1 MNKEARKLLERT
13 VNLLDTDDDFPVG
26 TTEKLVAD
34 IKDTLEQDDYRELFS
49 TFKYENIYA
58 WKEITESRDK
68 IKLIRNFGWCT
79 SMLPIID
86 KYWNNMD
93 VLFQR
98 LGYLISLCEK
108 VDGYCYCDYDE
119 LVEKAFKKINVKKE
133 EETEEEEDKE
143 ETEEVEEEKENE
155 DNE

>member
-49 TFKYENIYA
+49 IFKYENIYA

-68 IKLIRNFGWCT
+68 IKLIRDFGWCT
-79 SMLPIID
+79 SMLPTID

-108 VDGYCYCDYDE
+108 VDGYCHCDYDE
-119 LVEKAFKKINVKKE
+119 LVEKAFNKM
-133 EETEEEEDKE
+133 TG
-143 ETEEVEEEKENE
+143 EKEKEAVEAEVVDERIRKHGGKENAK
-155 DNE
+155 

>member
-1 MNKEARKLLERT
+1 MNEETRKLLERT

-49 TFKYENIYA
+49 TFKYYIHDNIYA

-68 IKLIRNFGWCT
+68 IKLIRDFGWCT
-79 SMLPIID
+79 SMLPTID

-108 VDGYCYCDYDE
+108 VDGYYYCDYDG

-133 EETEEEEDKE
+133 EDTE